1 MALETIR
8 QIIARRDSASE
19 SDIDDMFDSAG
30 EEFAEGYDPEEIL
43 AQVFGLE
50 PDFFFDAEFQTALF
64 EGGF

>member
-8 QIIARRDSASE
+8 SIIKTRDHAS
-19 SDIDDMFDSAG
+19 DDDVDSYFEMAA

-50 PDFFFDAEFQTALF
+50 PDFFFDAEFQAVLR